1 MKGFNF
7 EKNLSHQ
14 SHAVESTI
22 AVFENI
28 DCIQQT
34 EVDKKYINPEFDY
47 LEGFKY
53 INNIRDI
60 QEKNSLDEKRKGRSN
75 IIDIMMET
83 GTGKTYTYTKTI
95 FELNEKYGIY
105 KFIVVVPTLS
115 IKAGTIDFLKSESSR
130 THFNEQYGKTLHL
143 HIVESQKKA
152 KSKKSYIPSAV
163 SSFVTAGN
171 FEKNNIQVMIINAG
185 MINSETMQT
194 DYHSNLLDK
203 YNIPFDAIAATRP
216 FVIIDEPHKFSQNN
230 KTWENIQKMKPQFIL
245 RYGATF
251 QGFENLIY
259 TLTAVDSF
267 NRNLVKGVIGHI
279 TEFNAGQNAIVKFID
294 SDGTEASFEL
304 IENDKRKTV
313 TVAKKESLKKVH
325 PEMTDLGIE
334 NLNKSTVV
342 LTNGLEM
349 KKGDKINP
357 YSYAEKL
364 QETMIQKAIKHHFE
378 IEKQLLTRD
387 VKIKPITLFFI
398 DNIDEYRNK
407 EGYIR
412 KTVEQY
418 IKAEVESLIL
428 SFESLIKT
436 QNSTPGALHYKNYL
450 EKTLLDLS
458 ATHAGYFSKDNT
470 EKDEAIEKEI
480 NEILHDK
487 QAMLDLVNPRRFI
500 FSKWTLR
507 EGWDNPNVFQ
517 ICKLRSSGSEISK
530 LQEVGRG
537 LRLPVNEYGN
547 RVKDEQFH
555 LNYFVDFTESDF
567 VDKLVN
573 EINLKSGAISIEQVP
588 DKLYEQMI
596 KKICE
601 LYETTENELLD
612 VLDTNNVITRTN
624 SFKTGGFDYIKQNY
638 PRIFEGVNSN
648 KVRKAT
654 DTKKK
659 VVVRTEKYQ
668 DLKDLWEKLNEKVI
682 LEYKFDNEAS
692 FKLLFTEFLKTQ
704 KDNLTWV
711 GINERI
717 SKVEIKDNK
726 AVACDPE
733 SVYNRKAT
741 TISIMKY
748 SDFLKDLSKNLNI
761 NITTLHQSIID
772 AGTDINKYLNQT
784 TLRIIKQNFDF
795 FLMTQA
801 FDKYSIEYK
810 KVSNSIHPTKL
821 TDEDGNVLKEISA
834 SDVGVLFS
842 DEDVAKSYFFDELF
856 YDSDLEKSNI
866 RSEIKEVIV
875 FTKIP
880 KNSIK
885 IPVAGGKS
893 YSPDFAY
900 VLKFEN
906 GEQKLNFIVE
916 TKNVNNKDELRD
928 EEKFK
933 IKHAERFFGTKIKI
947 AFETQFSNKK
957 MVDLL
962 RGLSIEV

>member
-7 EKNLSHQ
+7 EKNLNHQ
-14 SHAVESTI
+14 SHAVDSTI

-28 DCIQQT
+28 SLVQPT
-34 EVDKKYINPEFDY
+34 EADKNYINPAFDFTTERTY
-47 LEGFKY
+47 PE
-53 INNIRDI
+53 NIRAI
-60 QEKNSLDEKRKGRSN
+60 QEDNGVNEKIKRNSN

-95 FELNEKYGIY
+95 FELNKNYGIF

-115 IKAGTIDFLKSESSR
+115 IKAGTIDFLKSDSSR
-130 THFNEQYGKTLHL
+130 EHFKEQYGKTLHL
-143 HIVESQKKA
+143 HIVESQKNS
-152 KSKKSYIPSAV
+152 KSKKSFIPPAV
-163 SSFVTAGN
+163 TSFVNAGA
-171 FEKNNIQVMIINAG
+171 FEKNSIQVMIINAG
-185 MINSETMQT
+185 MINSETMQKSF
-194 DYHSNLLDK
+194 DKGLFDK
-203 YNIPFDAIAATRP
+203 YTVPFDAIGATKP
-216 FVIIDEPHKFSQNN
+216 FMIIDEPHKFGQGN

-251 QGFENLIY
+251 QGYENLIY

-279 TEFNAGQNAIVKFID
+279 TEFNAGENAIVKFID

-304 IENDKRKTV
+304 IENEKRKTITV
-313 TVAKKESLKKVH
+313 TKKESLKKIH
-325 PEMTDLGIE
+325 PEMSDLGIE

-378 IEKQLLTRD
+378 IEKQLLTRE
-387 VKIKPITLFFI
+387 VKIKPLTLFFI

-418 IKAEVESLIL
+418 IKAEIAELL
-428 SFESLIKT
+428 KT
-436 QNSTPGALHYKNYL
+436 EKDIFYKSYL
-450 EKTLLDLS
+450 EKTLLDLEQPYPNQR
-458 ATHAGYFSKDNT
+458 THGGYFSKDNT

-487 QAMLDLVNPRRFI
+487 QAMLDLENPRRFI

-547 RVKDEQFH
+547 RVKDEQFY

-573 EINLKSGAISIEQVP
+573 EINQKSGAISIEEVP
-588 DKLYEQMI
+588 DKLSDQMI

-601 LYETTENELLD
+601 IYETAEDELLE
-612 VLDTNNVITRTN
+612 VLDADNVITRTN

-648 KVRKAT
+648 KIRKAT
-654 DTKKK
+654 DPKKK
-659 VVVRTEKYQ
+659 VVVRAEKYQ
-668 DLKDLWEKLNEKVI
+668 ELKDLWEKLNEKVI
-682 LEYKFDNEAS
+682 LEYKFENEAN
-692 FKLLFTEFLKTQ
+692 FKILFTDFLKAQ
-704 KDNLTWV
+704 KDNFNSDGL
-711 GINERI
+711 NERI
-717 SKVEIKDNK
+717 SKVEIKENK
-726 AVACDPE
+726 AVVNDDPE
-733 SVYNRKAT
+733 SVYERKSIA
-741 TISIMKY
+741 ISVLKY
-748 SDFLKDLSKNLNI
+748 SDFLKELSKMLNI

-772 AGTDINKYLNQT
+772 AGTEINKYLNQS

-795 FLMTQA
+795 FLMSKA

-821 TDEDGNVLKEISA
+821 TDGKGNVLKEIFA

-842 DEDVAKSYFFDELF
+842 DEEVADSYFFEELY

-866 RSEIKEVIV
+866 KTEIKEVIV

-900 VLKFEN
+900 VLKFKD
-906 GEQKLNFIVE
+906 GDQKLNFIVE
-916 TKNVNNKDELRD
+916 TKDVNSKDGLRD

-933 IKHAERFFGTKIKI
+933 IKHAEKFFDGKVKID
-947 AFETQFSNKK
+947 FRTQFSNNRI
-957 MVDLL
+957 VDLINKIVL
-962 RGLSIEV
+962 DKEE

>member
-14 SHAVESTI
+14 SHAVDSTI

-28 DCIQQT
+28 SLVLPT
-34 EVDKKYINPEFDY
+34 EADKNYINPAFDFLSDWAY
-47 LEGFKY
+47 PQNLRAVQDSNG
-53 INNIRDI
+53 I
-60 QEKNSLDEKRKGRSN
+60 DEKIKRNSN

-83 GTGKTYTYTKTI
+83 GTGKTYTYAKTI
-95 FELNEKYGIY
+95 FELNKNFGIF

-115 IKAGTIDFLKSESSR
+115 IKAGTIDFLKSDSSR
-130 THFNEQYGKTLHL
+130 EHFKEQYGKTLHL
-143 HIVESQKKA
+143 HIVESQKNN
-152 KSKKSYIPSAV
+152 KSKKSFIPPAV
-163 SSFVTAGN
+163 TSFVNAGN
-171 FEKNNIQVMIINAG
+171 FEKKSIQVMIINAG
-185 MINSETMQT
+185 MINSETMQKSF
-194 DYHSNLLDK
+194 DKGLFDK
-203 YNIPFDAIAATRP
+203 YTVPFDAIGATKP
-216 FVIIDEPHKFSQNN
+216 FMIIDEPHKFGQGN
-230 KTWENIQKMKPQFIL
+230 KSWENIQKMKPQFIL

-251 QGFENLIY
+251 QGYENLIY

-279 TEFNAGQNAIVKFID
+279 TEFDSGKNAIVKFID

-313 TVAKKESLKKVH
+313 TVSKKESLKKVH
-325 PEMTDLGIE
+325 PVMTDLGIE

-342 LTNGLEM
+342 LSNGLEM

-378 IEKQLLTRD
+378 IEKELLTRE
-387 VKIKPITLFFI
+387 VKIKPLTLFFI

-418 IKAEVESLIL
+418 IKAEIEELL
-428 SFESLIKT
+428 KT
-436 QNSTPGALHYKNYL
+436 EKDTFYKAYL
-450 EKTLLDLS
+450 EKTLIDLS
-458 ATHAGYFSKDNT
+458 VTHAGYFSKDNR

-487 QAMLDLVNPRRFI
+487 QAMLDLENPRRFI

-547 RVKDEQFH
+547 RVKDEQFY

-567 VDKLVN
+567 VDKLVS
-573 EINLKSGAISIEQVP
+573 EINQKSGAVSIDETPVSLT
-588 DKLYEQMI
+588 DNMI
-596 KKICE
+596 KQIIEK
-601 LYETTENELLD
+601 YEFADENTLLQKLIMED
-612 VLDTNNVITRTN
+612 KVIDFSRK
-624 SFKTGGFDYIKQNY
+624 FLQGGFDFIKQNY

-654 DTKKK
+654 DPKKK

-668 DLKDLWEKLNEKVI
+668 ELKDLWEKLNEKVI
-682 LEYKFDNEAS
+682 LEYKFDNEAE
-692 FKLLFTEFLKTQ
+692 FKTLFTEFLKTQ
-704 KDNLTWV
+704 KDNFTSD

-717 SKVEIKDNK
+717 SKIEIKDNK
-726 AVACDPE
+726 AVANEPE
-733 SVYNRKAT
+733 SVYNRKTAN
-741 TISIMKY
+741 ISIMKY
-748 SDFLKDLSKNLNI
+748 SDFLKELSKILNI
-761 NITTLHQSIID
+761 NISTLHQSIID
-772 AGTDINKYLNQT
+772 AGIEINKYLNQT

-795 FLMTQA
+795 YLMSQA

-821 TDEDGNVLKEISA
+821 TDDKGNVLNEISA

-842 DEDVAKSYFFDELF
+842 DEDVAKSYFFEELY
-856 YDSDLEKSNI
+856 YDSDLEKTNI
-866 RSEIKEVIV
+866 KTEIKEVIV

-900 VLKFEN
+900 VLKFKD

-916 TKNVNNKDELRD
+916 TKDVNSKDGLRD

-933 IKHAERFFGTKIKI
+933 IKHAEKFFGDKVKIEFK
-947 AFETQFSNKK
+947 TQFTNNKI
-957 MVDLL
+957 VDL
-962 RGLSIEV
+962 IKEIAIVD

>member
-7 EKNLSHQ
+7 EKNLNHQ
-14 SHAVESTI
+14 SHAVDSTI

-28 DCIQQT
+28 SLVQPT
-34 EVDKKYINPEFDY
+34 EADKNYINPAFDFTTERTY
-47 LEGFKY
+47 PQ
-53 INNIRDI
+53 NIRAVQEDNGINEDI
-60 QEKNSLDEKRKGRSN
+60 KRNSN

-95 FELNEKYGIY
+95 FELNKNYGIF

-115 IKAGTIDFLKSESSR
+115 IKAGTIDFLKSDSSR
-130 THFNEQYGKTLHL
+130 EHFKEQYGKTLHL
-143 HIVESQKKA
+143 HIVESQKNS
-152 KSKKSYIPSAV
+152 KSKKSFIPPAV
-163 SSFVTAGN
+163 TSFVNAGT
-171 FEKNNIQVMIINAG
+171 FEKNSIQVMIINAG
-185 MINSETMQT
+185 MINSETMQKSF
-194 DYHSNLLDK
+194 DKGLFDK
-203 YNIPFDAIAATRP
+203 YTIPFDAVGATKP
-216 FVIIDEPHKFSQNN
+216 FMIIDEPHKFGQGN

-251 QGFENLIY
+251 QGYENLIY

-279 TEFNAGQNAIVKFID
+279 TEFNAGENAIVKFID

-304 IENDKRKTV
+304 IENDRRKTV
-313 TVAKKESLKKVH
+313 TVSKKESLKKIH
-325 PEMTDLGIE
+325 PEMSDLGIE

-378 IEKQLLTRD
+378 IEKQLLTRE
-387 VKIKPITLFFI
+387 VKIKPLTLFFI

-407 EGYIR
+407 DGYIR

-418 IKAEVESLIL
+418 IKAEIEELL
-428 SFESLIKT
+428 KT
-436 QNSTPGALHYKNYL
+436 EKDAFYKAYL

-487 QAMLDLVNPRRFI
+487 QAMLDLENPRRFI

-547 RVKDEQFH
+547 RVKDEQFY

-567 VDKLVN
+567 VDKLVS
-573 EINLKSGAISIEQVP
+573 EINQKSGAISIEQVP
-588 DKLYEQMI
+588 DKLSEQMI

-601 LYETTENELLD
+601 LYETTEDELLE

-624 SFKTGGFDYIKQNY
+624 SFKTGGFDFIKQNY

-654 DTKKK
+654 DPKKK
-659 VVVRTEKYQ
+659 VVVRAEKYQ
-668 DLKDLWEKLNEKVI
+668 ELKDLWEKLNEKVI
-682 LEYKFDNEAS
+682 LEYKFDNEAN
-692 FKLLFTEFLKTQ
+692 FKTLFTEFLKAQ
-704 KDNLTWV
+704 KDNFTSD

-726 AVACDPE
+726 AVVNEPE
-733 SVYNRKAT
+733 SVYNRKTA

-748 SDFLKDLSKNLNI
+748 SDFLKELSKMLNI
-761 NITTLHQSIID
+761 NIATLHQSILD
-772 AGTDINKYLNQT
+772 AETDINKYLNQT

-821 TDEDGNVLKEISA
+821 TDEKGNVLKEISA

-842 DEDVAKSYFFDELF
+842 DEDVADSYFFEELY

-866 RSEIKEVIV
+866 KTEVKEVIV

-900 VLKFEN
+900 VLKFKD
-906 GEQKLNFIVE
+906 GGQKLNFIVE
-916 TKNVNNKDELRD
+916 TKDVNSKDGLRD

-933 IKHAERFFGTKIKI
+933 IKHAEKFFDGKVKIEFK
-947 AFETQFSNKK
+947 TQFSNNKI
-957 MVDLL
+957 VDLIKE
-962 RGLSIEV
+962 LSVDE